1 MGLENRIKATA
12 KNIEGN
18 IQEVVGDITG
28 NTQNQVEGKA
38 KQAEAHVRHVV
49 ENVKDKLEQM
59 KNTLSKGFE

>member
-12 KNIEGN
+12 KNIEGK

-38 KQAEAHVRHVV
+38 KQAEARVRHVV

-59 KNTLSKGFE
+59 KNKLNKGFE